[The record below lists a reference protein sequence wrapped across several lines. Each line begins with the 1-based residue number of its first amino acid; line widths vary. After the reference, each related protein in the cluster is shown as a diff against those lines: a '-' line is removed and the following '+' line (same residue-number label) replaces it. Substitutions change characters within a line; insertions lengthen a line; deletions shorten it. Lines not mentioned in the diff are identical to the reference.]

1 MHIHLSQ
8 CCWDIPSIENNGK
21 FNVYRNVKQIF
32 LYLTL
37 ISLLSYRWAGE
48 KICTYRNDLAV
59 VFLGTLSDL
68 VTLLSLSIAHSLLAL
83 FQHPLMFS
91 LVPAQL
97 LQCRSVSVTSPLF
110 LNWTSPH
117 SLQTHTY
124 TSATVTAISHFIC
137 YWYHMPLFITL
148 FFLIIIIPCC
158 YHEN

>member
-48 KICTYRNDLAV
+48 KICTYPNDLAV

-68 VTLLSLSIAHSLLAL
+68 VTLLSLSIATGTLFATSSCSHWHWHSSCS
-83 FQHPLMFS
+83 MMS
-91 LVPAQL
+91 LSFNKISTAAEQTCPHT
-97 LQCRSVSVTSPLF
+97 LQTL
-110 LNWTSPH
+110 TH
-117 SLQTHTY
+117 THTY
-124 TSATVTAISHFIC
+124 SYSYCSSIFTTASC
-137 YWYHMPLFITL
+137 KNNDY
-148 FFLIIIIPCC
+148 
-158 YHEN
+158 